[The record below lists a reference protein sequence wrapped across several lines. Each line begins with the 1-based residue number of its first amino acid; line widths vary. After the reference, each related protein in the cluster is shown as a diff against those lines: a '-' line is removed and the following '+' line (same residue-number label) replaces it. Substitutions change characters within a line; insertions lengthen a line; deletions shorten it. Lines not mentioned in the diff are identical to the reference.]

1 MCALSACVVLLPT
14 LLKLHPSIACMCGSA
29 AYVMYL
35 HALMVGC
42 AGNVHRE
49 GDEAA
54 DEGHEVL
61 PQILGRL

>member
-1 MCALSACVVLLPT
+1 
-14 LLKLHPSIACMCGSA
+14 MCGSA

-54 DEGHEVL
+54 DEGHEVV
-61 PQILGRL
+61 PQILGRLRRLVADQLLRGKIEDHLKQGD